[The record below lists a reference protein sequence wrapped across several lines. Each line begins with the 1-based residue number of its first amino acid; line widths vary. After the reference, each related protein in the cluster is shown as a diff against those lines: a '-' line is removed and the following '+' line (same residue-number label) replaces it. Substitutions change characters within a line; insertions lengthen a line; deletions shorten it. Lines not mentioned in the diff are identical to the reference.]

1 MKILIVGA
9 GGFIGGFIAREA
21 LNRGYETYVAVRE
34 TTSRRYLKDER
45 LKFVVLDYENVEQV
59 QSTLS
64 DTFRESG
71 APDYVI
77 YNLGATKALNYLQ
90 FRQVNYQYLCNFVTA
105 LKNTGLAPKK
115 FLYMSSLSAIGEY
128 DEDNYTPAKI
138 SQPTNPN
145 TAYGMSK
152 LQAENYLENISGLPY
167 IIFRPTGVYGPHEK
181 DYLMMIKSIDRHFDF
196 SVGFKKQLLTFIYV
210 DDLVSAMYDA
220 LASDAVNKKYFIS
233 EGRVYTQD
241 EFRKIVAEELGVK
254 FVIPIKMPLWALYIV
269 SFISEKWGKIRMKPT
284 TLNLD
289 KYKIMRQR
297 NWDCDISDA
306 VKDFGFKPKFSL
318 RDGIKATVAAY
329 KASKNS

>member
-21 LNRGYETYVAVRE
+21 LNRGYETYVAIRE

-64 DTFRESG
+64 DTFREKG

-105 LKNTGLAPKK
+105 LKNAGLAPKK

-128 DEDNYTPAKI
+128 DEVNYTPAKI

-269 SFISEKWGKIRMKPT
+269 SFISEKWGKMRMKPT

-318 RDGIKATVAAY
+318 RDGIKATVEAY

>member
-9 GGFIGGFIAREA
+9 GGFIGGFIAQEA

-34 TTSRRYLKDER
+34 STSRRYLKDER

-64 DTFRESG
+64 ETFSEAG
-71 APDYVI
+71 APDYII

-105 LKNTGLAPKK
+105 LKNAGLAPKK
-115 FLYMSSLSAIGEY
+115 LLYTSSLSAIGEY
-128 DEDNYTPAKI
+128 DEKNYTPAKI

-210 DDLVSAMYDA
+210 DDLVNAMYDA

-233 EGRVYTQD
+233 EGKVYTQD
-241 EFRKIVAEELGVK
+241 EFRKIVAEELGVN

-306 VKDFGFKPKFSL
+306 VRDFGFNPKFSL

-329 KASKNS
+329 KASKK

>member
-9 GGFIGGFIAREA
+9 GGFIGGFIAHDA

-34 TTSRRYLKDER
+34 TTSRRYLKDDR

-105 LKNTGLAPKK
+105 LKNSELAPKK

-128 DEDNYTPAKI
+128 DEVNYTPAKI

-167 IIFRPTGVYGPHEK
+167 IIFHPTGVYGPHEK

-306 VKDFGFKPKFSL
+306 VKDFGFKPKFTL